1 MGHAGIRS
9 LTVAV
14 LFVLTVTAQTIGRNA
29 PAGKATFTTASQ
41 LVVETVTVTD
51 KSGKPIN
58 GLTAKDFTVTENGT
72 PQTIR
77 FFEQQKLP
85 DAPPQPLPSEH
96 IHIYDKLGLVH
107 ITPEIPGS
115 TQYKNRRL
123 PALYFDMTSM
133 PPGDQLRAL
142 AAAEKFVRMQMTPAD
157 LVAIMRYQGGSVQ
170 VLQDFTA
177 DRDRLLSILET
188 MAVGEGQGFD
198 ESTDDASTSD
208 TGAAFG
214 QDDSEFNIFNND
226 RQLAA
231 LQTAAEMLGQ
241 LREKKSL
248 IYFASGLRLHGL
260 DNQAQLHATIDAAIR
275 AGVSFW
281 SIDARGLVAAA
292 PLGDATKGSPGGI
305 GMYTGASALAN
316 TTNFEQSQDTLFAL
330 AKDTGG
336 KPLLDNNDLAKGIV
350 QAAHGI
356 TSYYILGYYTTNTA
370 QDGKFRHIK
379 ISLNGTLSAKL
390 DYRRG
395 YFAAKK
401 FAKFNAADKERQL
414 EDALMLPDPITQLSI
429 AMEIDYFQLNR
440 AQYFVPIVVKIPA
453 SELAL
458 PHTRLD
464 FIGEIK
470 DNFGTTITNLRDKID
485 INLSSA
491 AAAELARQQPLE
503 YDAGFT
509 LLPGHY
515 TIKFLA
521 RDDDTGKIGT
531 FQTNFFIPDL
541 NKVKK
546 RVAISSVV
554 LSNQRVDLKNAI
566 YNAVKKKTA
575 EETANPLASKGRK
588 LIPSLARVFQRNQNL
603 YVYLQAYEQGAP
615 NAEPLIAFVSFYR
628 GQKKVFQTEPL
639 KITKRFPNTVKT
651 MPIRFSIE
659 LKGLVPGEY
668 ECQVTVLNPLAQKA
682 AFWRAEVEIV
692 D

>member
-1 MGHAGIRS
+1 MGIPGIRS
-9 LTVAV
+9 LAVAV

-29 PAGKATFTTASQ
+29 AAGKATFTTASQ

-51 KSGKPIN
+51 KAGKPID
-58 GLTAKDFTVTENGT
+58 GLTAKDFTVTENGK

-85 DAPPQPLPSEH
+85 DAAPQPLPSEH

-115 TQYKNRRL
+115 TRYKNRRML
-123 PALYFDMTSM
+123 ALYFDMTSM

-142 AAAEKFVRMQMTPAD
+142 AAAEKFVRTEMTAAD
-157 LVAIMRYQGGSVQ
+157 LAAIMRYQGGSVR

-275 AGVSFW
+275 AGVSLW
-281 SIDARGLVAAA
+281 TIDARGLVAQA

-305 GMYTGASALAN
+305 GMYTGASSLAN

-350 QAAHGI
+350 QAARGI

-395 YFAAKK
+395 YFAGKK
-401 FAKFNAADKERQL
+401 FDKFNAADKERQL

-440 AQYFVPIVVKIPA
+440 AEYFVPLVVKIPA

-458 PHTRLD
+458 PDVHLD

-470 DNFGTTITNLRDKID
+470 DNFGTTITNLRDKI
-485 INLSSA
+485 NVKLSSA
-491 AAAELARQQPLE
+491 AMVELNKRPLE

-521 RDDDTGKIGT
+521 RDDRTGKIGT

-546 RVAISSVV
+546 QVAISSVV
-554 LSNQRVDLKNAI
+554 LSSQRVDLKNAV
-566 YNAVKKKTA
+566 YNAVKKKGA
-575 EETANPLASKGRK
+575 EETANPLVWNGQK
-588 LIPSLARVFQRNQNL
+588 LIPSLARVFRRNQNM

-615 NAEPLIAFVSFYR
+615 GTQPLVALVSFYR
-628 GQKKVFQTEPL
+628 GGEKVFETKPV
-639 KITKRFPNTVKT
+639 KVTKRFSSTVKT
-651 MPIRFSIE
+651 MPIRFSI
-659 LKGLVPGEY
+659 GLQRLTPGTY
-668 ECQVTVLNPLAQKA
+668 KCQVTVLNPVAQKA

-692 D
+692 G